1 MKGKICLVTGA
12 NAGIGKVTALEL
24 AKMGATV
31 VMVCRDR
38 QKGETAL
45 AEIQQTSQNPNVT
58 LMLAD
63 LSSQADI
70 RRLAAEYKTNYSQL
84 HVLVNNAG
92 GVFTKRQ
99 VSADGVELTFALN
112 HLGYFLLTNLLL
124 DVLKAS
130 VPSRVVVVSSD
141 AHRGGRI
148 NFDDLQAARSYQG
161 LEVYSQSKLANV
173 LFAYELARR
182 LTGTGITVNAL
193 HPGFV
198 ASNFGKNNGRFFK
211 LIFDYIVPFFAI
223 SAEKGAETS
232 VYLASSPEV
241 EGIIG
246 KYFVKKRPVSS
257 SPASYDE
264 TAARRLWEV
273 SQQLTDSQA

>member
-1 MKGKICLVTGA
+1 MHGKICLVTGA

-31 VMVCRDR
+31 VMVCRNR
-38 QKGETAL
+38 QKGEAAM
-45 AEIQQTSQNPNVT
+45 AEIQQISHNPHIE

-70 RRLAAEYKTNYSQL
+70 RRLAAEYKAKYQQL

-92 GVFTKRQ
+92 GVFNQRQ
-99 VSADGVELTFALN
+99 VSADGIELTFALN

-130 VPSRVVVVSSD
+130 APSRVVVVSSD
-141 AHRGGRI
+141 AHRSGSI
-148 NFDDLQAARSYQG
+148 NFDDLQATRSYRG
-161 LEVYSQSKLANV
+161 FLVYSQSKLANV
-173 LFAYELARR
+173 LFSYELARR
-182 LTGTGITVNAL
+182 LAGTNVTVNVL

-211 LIFDYIVPFFAI
+211 LFFDYIVPFLAI
-223 SAEKGAETS
+223 SPEKGAETS
-232 VYLASSPEV
+232 VYLASSPELD
-241 EGIIG
+241 GITG
-246 KYFVKKRPVSS
+246 KYFVKKQAVAS

-264 TAARRLWEV
+264 ASARRLWEI
-273 SQQLTDSQA
+273 SQQLTTIFD

>member
-38 QKGETAL
+38 QKGEAAL

-70 RRLAAEYKTNYSQL
+70 RRLAAAYKTNYSQL

-92 GVFTKRQ
+92 GVFTQRQ
-99 VSADGVELTFALN
+99 VSADGFELTFALN

-130 VPSRVVVVSSD
+130 APSRVVVVSSD

-148 NFDDLQAARSYQG
+148 NFDDLQASRSYQG
-161 LEVYSQSKLANV
+161 FGTYSQSKLANV
-173 LFAYELARR
+173 LFAYELAQR
-182 LTGTGITVNAL
+182 LTGTGVTVNAL

-211 LIFDYIVPFFAI
+211 LIFDYIVPFLAI
-223 SAEKGAETS
+223 SPEKGAETS

-241 EGIIG
+241 EGITG
-246 KYFVKKRPVSS
+246 KYFVRKRAVSS
-257 SPASYDE
+257 SSASYDA
-264 TAARRLWEV
+264 TTARRLWEI
-273 SQQLTDSQA
+273 SQQLTEGKT